1 MLRDFCDRM
10 SFVLDG
16 GVLSLLEERL
26 GREPGSTVVLQEVG
40 RALSVVAAVR
50 FVPASLSFSEGLN
63 ALEGL
68 FAPEAPTS
76 ACGAHVA
83 EPALALENA

>member
-76 ACGAHVA
+76 A
-83 EPALALENA
+83 